1 MIDAIYEF
9 FYPIIRDA
17 TFVGIIAGFLLSIF
31 LFILLKREE

>member
-17 TFVGIIAGFLLSIF
+17 TFVGIVAGGLFSIILLV
-31 LFILLKREE
+31 LLKREE